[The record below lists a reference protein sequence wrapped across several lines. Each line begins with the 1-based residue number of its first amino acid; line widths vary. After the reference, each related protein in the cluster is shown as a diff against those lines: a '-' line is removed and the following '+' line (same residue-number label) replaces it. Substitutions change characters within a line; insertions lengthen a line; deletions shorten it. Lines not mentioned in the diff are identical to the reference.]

1 MIDRVTENFE
11 AARVS
16 LRRAAGVRKTQYD
29 VKVKPALFGVGDS
42 VYYWYPRRYAGR
54 SPKLQSVY
62 TGPYKVIRIIDSHNL
77 VIQKTQR
84 AKPLVVHRDKL
95 KRVTTVEDDEIA
107 SWRDPE
113 LYPSTGADQT
123 DGDHDNRVELPP
135 GNDVADGA
143 LIANEGRSPNNRER
157 DRRPKREGRR
167 PVRYDGYV

>member
-1 MIDRVTENFE
+1 MLMLAREVRLPVDLLYDCSIADGTAPKSTNEFVGDMIDRVTENFE

-16 LRRAAGVRKTQYD
+16 LRRAAEVRKTQYD
-29 VKVKPALFGVGDS
+29 VKVKPASFEVGDS

-77 VIQKTQR
+77 VIQKTPR

-107 SWRDPE
+107 SLCDPE
-113 LYPSTGADQT
+113 LYPSAGGT
-123 DGDHDNRVELPP
+123 
-135 GNDVADGA
+135 
-143 LIANEGRSPNNRER
+143 
-157 DRRPKREGRR
+157 
-167 PVRYDGYV
+167 